1 MYLLIMSS
9 IATMY
14 YERDLQMCL
23 KPENQIKQSLEKLK
37 YLNAN
42 YELMRKDFIK
52 NKVTAK
58 LSLDDLDT
66 SLTINELNKQIENS
80 LEYLSYCQYLDN
92 SKKRGVELE
101 KYLISNDVKS
111 FYNSC
116 TEEELA
122 YLGY

>member
-1 MYLLIMSS
+1 MSS

-14 YERDLQMCL
+14 YERDLQMNL

-52 NKVTAK
+52 NKLTAK

-66 SLTINELNKQIENS
+66 SLTINELIKQIEDNT
-80 LEYLSYCQYLDN
+80 EYLSYCQYLDN
-92 SKKRGVELE
+92 SKKRGSELE
-101 KYLISNDVKS
+101 KFLISNDVKD